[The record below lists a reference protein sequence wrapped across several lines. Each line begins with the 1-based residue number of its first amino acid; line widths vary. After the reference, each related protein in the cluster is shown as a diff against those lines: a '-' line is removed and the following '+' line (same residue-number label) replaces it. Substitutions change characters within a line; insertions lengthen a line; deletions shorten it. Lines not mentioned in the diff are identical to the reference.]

1 MRTLLS
7 DSLKMLPALPARW
20 GTRMPREE
28 EGALAG
34 RLAPTRT
41 RGTVPHGWQ
50 GSGCSSCPKPRLLG
64 WERAATADDTNLFV
78 GSDIDSF
85 TSTAMRETRRLDLL
99 VPIADNDGRPF
110 PEGDYSD
117 FERLLVNVVGGFT
130 RRPNVTGVWRNEAGR
145 IFRDT
150 SRSYAATV
158 STDRTTE
165 VASLLHR
172 FITHRFR
179 QEAVLIEATPTLS
192 AVF

>member
-1 MRTLLS
+1 MLVSTP
-7 DSLKMLPALPARW
+7 LKMHPALPARW
-20 GTRMPREE
+20 VTRMPREE
-28 EGALAG
+28 EGAHAG
-34 RLAPTRT
+34 RPAPTRE
-41 RGTVPHGWQ
+41 RRTVTHGRR
-50 GSGCSSCPKPRLLG
+50 GSGCSFLTEPRLLG
-64 WERAATADDTNLFV
+64 WERSATADDSRTFV

-99 VPIADNDGRPF
+99 VPVADNDGRPF

-130 RRPNVTGVWRNEAGR
+130 RRPDVTGVWRNEAGR

-150 SRSYAATV
+150 SRSYATTIPA
-158 STDRTTE
+158 DRTIE

-172 FITHRFR
+172 FITDRFR